1 MLSSRSLN
9 GLRALLVAT
18 PVASAVAVAVLLLRV
33 RSHGSVHAEL
43 FALSLLEVGA
53 PVVPLA
59 LLPRASRRAGGGWVH
74 SDRLGTAYGTIETL
88 FILMQ
93 ITITM
98 LLGVLRSVD
107 SDGDG
112 IPDAEDPDGKWRFV
126 GPLSLLAGGFA
137 GAAVVSVLLLE
148 RVGGGAVVRGSDA
161 DRGCQP
167 CLAMIGRTP
176 SCGETESGAARAR
189 I

>member
-1 MLSSRSLN
+1 M
-9 GLRALLVAT
+9 
-18 PVASAVAVAVLLLRV
+18 
-33 RSHGSVHAEL
+33 
-43 FALSLLEVGA
+43 
-53 PVVPLA
+53 
-59 LLPRASRRAGGGWVH
+59 
-74 SDRLGTAYGTIETL
+74 
-88 FILMQ
+88 
-93 ITITM
+93 
-98 LLGVLRSVD
+98 LRSVD

-148 RVGGGAVVRGSDA
+148 RVGGGAIVRGSDA